1 MPVKISAVVKTVAV
15 VGLLLWAGRTVPYW
29 GSWASSLFKKN
40 PAQMCSA
47 SEIVDRLTTEIRD
60 VTTNLEKIYSAKSA
74 PSAGSN
80 GSYAPPRD
88 TSEPNVTVIVDGVSA
103 VDYNSDV
110 DRVKCVMTYQVNGA
124 ERANTMA
131 ALQGQGAQRSLAY
144 FVQPDANGRLIVSW

>member
-1 MPVKISAVVKTVAV
+1 MGEIFMPVKIIAIIKTVAV

-60 VTTNLEKIYSAKSA
+60 VTTNLEEIYGGKSA
-74 PSAGSN
+74 PSES
-80 GSYAPPRD
+80 
-88 TSEPNVTVIVDGVSA
+88 NVTVIVGGVSA
-103 VDYNSDV
+103 VDYNADI
-110 DRVKCVMTYQVNGA
+110 DRVKCFMTYQVNGA

-131 ALQGQGAQRSLAY
+131 ALQGHGAQRSLAY